1 MVLRRRNRIRSSA
14 AATTMSGQW
23 QPLPLEKWRPT
34 MDTLHMWTQIVGKTS
49 LALAPMQNHWWQV
62 TLHVTPR
69 GLITSPLPW
78 GDLTLDIEFDFLDHV
93 LAIRTSNGERRSMSL
108 LPRSVADFYHEYVAA
123 LSSLGVHPRIR
134 PVPVEVE
141 TAIPFDEDHV
151 HAAYDAEAAQ
161 RHWRILLDAD
171 RVLRRFHS
179 RFMGKASPVHFFWGS
194 FDLAMT
200 RFSGRPAPR
209 HRGGAPNCPDHVMV
223 EAYSRECASFGFWPG
238 GGIVPDPAFYAYAY
252 PEPSG
257 FSDSPVHPADASYLR
272 ELGEFVLPY
281 EAVRTA
287 SDPEN
292 MILDFFQS
300 VYDAAADHGHWDRI
314 LLDVPG
320 R

>member
-1 MVLRRRNRIRSSA
+1 
-14 AATTMSGQW
+14 MSGQW
-23 QPLPLEKWRPT
+23 PPLPLDQWRPT

-69 GLITSPLPW
+69 GLATLPLPW
-78 GDLTLDIEFDFLDHV
+78 ENLTFDIEFDFLDHV
-93 LAIRTSNGERRSMSL
+93 LVVRGSNGERRTMSL
-108 LPRSVADFYHEYVAA
+108 SPRSVADFYQEYVST
-123 LSSLGVHPRIR
+123 LSSLDVHPHIR

-141 TAIPFDEDHV
+141 TAIPFAEDQV

-171 RVLRRFHS
+171 RVLRRFHG

-238 GGIVPDPAFYAYAY
+238 GGVMPEPAFYAYAY
-252 PEPSG
+252 PEPGG
-257 FSDSPVHPADASYLR
+257 FADAHARPAGASYAR
-272 ELGEFVLPY
+272 ELGEFILPY
-281 EAVRTA
+281 EGVRSA
-287 SDPEN
+287 ADPDQL
-292 MILDFFQS
+292 ILDFFQS
-300 VYDAAADHGHWDRI
+300 AYDAAADLGRWDRS

-320 R
+320 AVDAETRSRA